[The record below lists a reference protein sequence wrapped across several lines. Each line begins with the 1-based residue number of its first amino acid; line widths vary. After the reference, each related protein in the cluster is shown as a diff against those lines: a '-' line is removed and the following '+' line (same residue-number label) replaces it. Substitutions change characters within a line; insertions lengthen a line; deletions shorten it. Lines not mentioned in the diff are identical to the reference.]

1 MLDCVRDV
9 RRLVCVVLRIPG
21 EAEEEGGGKRA
32 LPVPN
37 EEFPELNGQLWRCR
51 GEGFVMSET

>member
-9 RRLVCVVLRIPG
+9 RRLVYFLLRIPR
-21 EAEEEGGGKRA
+21 EAEEEGGRKRA

-37 EEFPELNGQLWRCR
+37 EKFPELIGNR
-51 GEGFVMSET
+51 GKSW